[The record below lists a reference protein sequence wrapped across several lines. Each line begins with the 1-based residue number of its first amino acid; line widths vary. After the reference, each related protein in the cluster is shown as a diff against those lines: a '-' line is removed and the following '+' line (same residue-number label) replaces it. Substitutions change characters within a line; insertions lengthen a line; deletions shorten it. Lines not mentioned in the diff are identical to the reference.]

1 MRGSRSQSLGGVGK
15 GAPPHRHHPT
25 VQDRPPLP
33 LGREDRLSNPQCAPQ
48 FFVDFADEAAQGV
61 FPFLNLSAG
70 KLEEASQIFRI
81 GAGSA
86 QKRGWVGETVKDCS
100 GNNGA
105 WIR

>member
-1 MRGSRSQSLGGVGK
+1 MGGVGK
-15 GAPPHRHHPT
+15 GAPPHSHHST
-25 VQDRPPLP
+25 VEDRPPLP
-33 LGREDRLSNPQCAPQ
+33 LRGEDRFSNPQCTPQ

-70 KLEEASQIFRI
+70 ELEEASQIFRI

-100 GNNGA
+100 GNDGA
-105 WIR
+105 RVG